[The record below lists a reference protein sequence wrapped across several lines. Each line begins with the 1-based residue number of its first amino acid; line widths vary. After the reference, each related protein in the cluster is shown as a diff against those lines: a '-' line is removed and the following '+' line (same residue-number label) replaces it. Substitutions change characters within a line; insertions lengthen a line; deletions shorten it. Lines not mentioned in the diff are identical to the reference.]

1 MEQEVAKEVPQVEP
15 PLEEPKEAP
24 KCNGSAVAANPEDE
38 MWKKMYEKTQEASDN
53 KRWLK

>member
-24 KCNGSAVAANPEDE
+24 KCNGSALAANPEDE